1 MKRAFRVFAVLAA
14 VALALVVVPASAE
27 REAEDSSTY
36 LALGDSYAFAYNPL
50 VSPANPANFPGYSDS
65 VAATLELQLTNAS
78 CPGETSLSMITGSR
92 PDNGCQ
98 NFRSA
103 FPLHTSYS
111 GSQLAFAVHYLQTH
125 RHTHLVTLQI
135 GGNDLLIL
143 VGTCKNDNACI
154 LAGLPGVLATMSAH
168 LATIYS
174 AIRNTADYHHAIVA
188 VPYFAFNYNDKQGSV
203 AVAGAL
209 DAAEAAVAEKFHARV
224 ADALGAFAAASAP
237 SGVPCFAGLQVVLS
251 AGPPPSCDIHP
262 SAAGHAVYAR
272 AVLAALDE
280 EDD

>member
-1 MKRAFRVFAVLAA
+1 MKRALHVFALLAA
-14 VALALVVVPASAE
+14 VALALVAVPASAGP
-27 REAEDSSTY
+27 EAQDSSTY
-36 LALGDSYAFAYNPL
+36 LALGDSYAFGYNPL
-50 VSPANPANFPGYSDS
+50 VSKSNPNNFPGYSDA

-78 CPGETSLSMITGSR
+78 CPGETSLSMITGTR

-98 NFRSA
+98 NYRSQ
-103 FPLHTSYS
+103 FPLHTAYS

-143 VGTCKNDNACI
+143 LVTCNNNTACI
-154 LAGLPGVLATMSAH
+154 IAGLPAVEAKMAANLN
-168 LATIYS
+168 TIYS

-188 VPYFAFNYNDKQGSV
+188 VPYFAFNYNDPN
-203 AVAGAL
+203 AVAIVGSL
-209 DAAEAAVAEKFHARV
+209 DGVEAAIAAKYHARV
-224 ADALGAFAAASAP
+224 ADALGAFAVASAP
-237 SGVPCFAGLQVVLS
+237 SGVPCFAGLQIVLS

-272 AVLAALDE
+272 AILAALDE